1 MRLGRKNQVT
11 CFFFTRLSLSLDK
24 ILSLGKK
31 NKQVCFV
38 LLSLNRIFARVL
50 QKEQAP
56 VVQWIEW
63 KIPVLQIRVRF
74 PTGVLLLFSFRH

>member
-24 ILSLGKK
+24 ILTLGNK

-38 LLSLNRIFARVL
+38 LLSLNRIFAT
-50 QKEQAP
+50 QNKEKN
-56 VVQWIEW
+56 EDF
-63 KIPVLQIRVRF
+63 RF
-74 PTGVLLLFSFRH
+74 TKEI